1 MYTRNDMLAVL
12 KAGFKHE
19 LVTSL
24 PSFSQDTN
32 ILQLFWPSEQNP
44 CASKKNT
51 KPFRADWTKGWR
63 VPRYQGLGGWF
74 TWIHNRTWGTSWS
87 KGKLSTFFTAFSSP
101 YTAFSYTAFSSPE
114 SLLTNSIFAVTP
126 EEMGPI
132 LAPALTPG
140 SQGYQGGFQ
149 LALNEDWSC
158 PRAFWMVHLGKLVC
172 THLTCHTVQ
181 PQHTWELVEGRYFGE
196 RIARIW
202 GTPVLRNYH
211 IINSE
216 LITPWFEPSINFQ
229 IHHWGKNNSIL
240 TLRLLV
246 PKVS

>member
-1 MYTRNDMLAVL
+1 MYTRNDTLAVL

-24 PSFSQDTN
+24 PSVSQDTETYCCYSGLLQSK
-32 ILQLFWPSEQNP
+32 ILVLRRRTQNL
-44 CASKKNT
+44 AGLTGQKAVS
-51 KPFRADWTKGWR
+51 WR

-87 KGKLSTFFTAFSSP
+87 KGKLSTFFYLYCIQLSRVFTNQQHFCCDTRGNGPHPCSRTATWLP
-101 YTAFSYTAFSSPE
+101 GLPGWLPDGIEWRLVLPE
-114 SLLTNSIFAVTP
+114 SVLD
-126 EEMGPI
+126 GP
-132 LAPALTPG
+132 
-140 SQGYQGGFQ
+140 
-149 LALNEDWSC
+149 
-158 PRAFWMVHLGKLVC
+158 LGKAGV
-172 THLTCHTVQ
+172 LTSNLSHSSATTYLRTC
-181 PQHTWELVEGRYFGE
+181 GRAVFLGE
-196 RIARIW
+196 IARIW

-211 IINSE
+211 VINSE

-229 IHHWGKNNSIL
+229 IHHWDKNNPL

>member
-51 KPFRADWTKGWR
+51 KPCRADWTKGWR

-87 KGKLSTFFTAFSSP
+87 KGKLSTFFYLYCIQLSRVFTNQQHFWCDTRGNRPHPCSRTDTWLPGLPGWLPAGIEWGLVL
-101 YTAFSYTAFSSPE
+101 PE
-114 SLLTNSIFAVTP
+114 SVLD
-126 EEMGPI
+126 GP
-132 LAPALTPG
+132 
-140 SQGYQGGFQ
+140 
-149 LALNEDWSC
+149 
-158 PRAFWMVHLGKLVC
+158 LGKAGVHASNLSHSSA
-172 THLTCHTVQ
+172 TTYLRTCGRAVF
-181 PQHTWELVEGRYFGE
+181 WERLQG
-196 RIARIW
+196 
-202 GTPVLRNYH
+202 
-211 IINSE
+211 SE
-216 LITPWFEPSINFQ
+216 AFLFFVTIT
-229 IHHWGKNNSIL
+229 
-240 TLRLLV
+240 
-246 PKVS
+246 